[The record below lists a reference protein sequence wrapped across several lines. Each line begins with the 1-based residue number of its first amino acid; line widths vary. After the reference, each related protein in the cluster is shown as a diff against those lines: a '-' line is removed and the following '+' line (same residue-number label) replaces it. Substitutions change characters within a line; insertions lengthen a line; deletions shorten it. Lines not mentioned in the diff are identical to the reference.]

1 MEMKHIKTQEQLNEA
16 QENLNPSDVS
26 LGQISINI
34 PSGIKSHMDRL
45 GIPQNN
51 HSELFREYID
61 FLLGVNYGR
70 EVDQFTRWTEQEDN
84 IVDFIDYEPIGIGSP
99 EGINGLTRIFSPLES
114 DMVKDWNSDP
124 NIQKW
129 VRKERILLQQETY
142 DQWSIWGIQGDKEV
156 INYIIQHFSW

>member
-1 MEMKHIKTQEQLNEA
+1 MKHLKTSQELNESS
-16 QENLNPSDVS
+16 ENLNPSDVS
-26 LGQISINI
+26 PDQISINI

-51 HSELFREYID
+51 HSELFKEYID
-61 FLLGVNYGR
+61 FLLGVNYGT
-70 EVDQFTRWTEQEDN
+70 EVDSFTRWTEQEDN
-84 IVDFIDYEPIGIGSP
+84 IVDFIDYEPIGCGGFPP
-99 EGINGLTRIFSPLES
+99 EGINGLKCIFSPLES

-129 VRKERILLQQETY
+129 VREERILLQQETY

>member
-1 MEMKHIKTQEQLNEA
+1 MKHLKTSQELNESS
-16 QENLNPSDVS
+16 ENLNPSDVS
-26 LGQISINI
+26 SGQISINI

-84 IVDFIDYEPIGIGSP
+84 ITDFIDYEPIGIGLP
-99 EGINGLTRIFSPLES
+99 EGINGLTCIFSPLES

-129 VRKERILLQQETY
+129 VREERILLQQETY

-156 INYIIQHFSW
+156 ENYIMQHFSW